1 MASFGSALQGLSQLP
16 GKQQFG
22 TILGLAVVVSLVI
35 AAWMWGQTPD
45 YRVLYSNLSDRDG
58 GAIVA
63 ALGQMNVP
71 YRMSDGGGAILVPST
86 YVHDARLK
94 LASQGLPKGSVV
106 GFELMENQRIGI
118 TQFQEQINYQ
128 RALEG
133 ELAKSIQSIG
143 AVQAARVHLAIPK
156 PSVFLRDQ
164 QKPSASVLVN
174 LYPGRTLERAQI
186 AGMVNLIS
194 SSVPE
199 LAPRSVSVLDQTG
212 NLLSAQTR
220 AEDGSML
227 DASQL
232 QYLQSIE
239 SSYINRIVAILEP
252 VVGRENVRAQV
263 TTDIDFSSSEQMAEL
278 YKPNSKPEEA
288 AMRSQQQ
295 SESATS
301 SGSSPAQGVP
311 GALSNQPPGAASAP
325 IGNQAAPSKPGAPS
339 ASGQNTPAASASPTT
354 PAAAAPN
361 LRKETTTNFEID
373 KTIRHTRNATGNIR
387 RVSAAVVVN
396 HRKVTA
402 ENGDVSFKALTE
414 PEMNQ
419 IQALVR
425 DAIGFNKERGDSLNV
440 VNAAFPQSERE
451 ALPELPL
458 WKQPETIGMAK
469 EVGKNLVIGLL
480 ALYLLLG
487 VVKPMLNKLATY
499 KPPPPPPASE
509 VHVLQRSQST
519 DRLGE
524 ARLIAQQDPR
534 VVANVVRG
542 WVNKNG

>member
-22 TILGLAVVVSLVI
+22 TILGLAVVVSLAI

-86 YVHDARLK
+86 YVHDVRLK

-106 GFELMENQRIGI
+106 GFELMENQRIGV

-133 ELAKSIQSIG
+133 ELGKSIQSIG

-156 PSVFLRDQ
+156 PTVFMRDQ
-164 QKPSASVLVN
+164 QKPSASVLIN

-186 AGMVNLIS
+186 AGIVNLIS

-199 LAPRSVSVLDQTG
+199 LAPRNVSVLDQTG

-232 QYLQSIE
+232 QYLQRIE
-239 SSYINRIVAILEP
+239 SSYTNRIVAILEP

-263 TTDIDFSSSEQMAEL
+263 TADIDFSSSEQMAEL
-278 YKPNSKPEEA
+278 YKPNGKPEDA
-288 AMRSQQQ
+288 AVRSQQQ
-295 SESATS
+295 SESAA
-301 SGSSPAQGVP
+301 SGASPAQGVP

-325 IGNQAAPSKPGAPS
+325 IGNQSVPSKPGAPNP
-339 ASGQNTPAASASPTT
+339 AGQTPPAASAPPVA

-361 LRKETTTNFEID
+361 VRKETTTNFEID

-402 ENGDVSFKALTE
+402 ENGDVSFKALSE
-414 PEMNQ
+414 SEMNQ

-440 VNAAFPQSERE
+440 LNAAFSQSERE
-451 ALPELPL
+451 TLPELPF

-469 EVGKNLVIGLL
+469 EVGKNLLIGLL

-487 VVKPMLNKLATY
+487 VVKPLLNKLATY
-499 KPPPPPPASE
+499 KPPPPQPASQ

>member
-1 MASFGSALQGLSQLP
+1 LSQLP

-22 TILGLAVVVSLVI
+22 TILGLAVVVSVAI

-86 YVHDARLK
+86 YVHDVRLK

-106 GFELMENQRIGI
+106 GFELMENQRIGV

-133 ELAKSIQSIG
+133 ELAKSIQSIA

-156 PSVFLRDQ
+156 PTVFLRDQ

-186 AGMVNLIS
+186 AGIVNLIS

-212 NLLSAQTR
+212 NLLSAQTH

-239 SSYINRIVAILEP
+239 TSYINRIVAILEP
-252 VVGRENVRAQV
+252 VVGRDNVRAQV
-263 TTDIDFSSSEQMAEL
+263 TADIDFSSSEQMAEL
-278 YKPNSKPEEA
+278 YKPNGKAEDA
-288 AMRSQQQ
+288 AVRSQQQ
-295 SESATS
+295 SEAATS
-301 SGSSPAQGVP
+301 SGTSPAQGVP

-325 IGNQAAPSKPGAPS
+325 IGNQPVPSKPGAPG
-339 ASGQNTPAASASPTT
+339 APGQNAPAASALLAAPV
-354 PAAAAPN
+354 AAAPN
-361 LRKETTTNFEID
+361 VRKETTTNFEID

-396 HRKVTA
+396 HRRVTA
-402 ENGDVSFKALTE
+402 ENGDVSFKALSE
-414 PEMNQ
+414 PEMSQ

-425 DAIGFNKERGDSLNV
+425 DAIGFSKERGDSLNV
-440 VNAAFPQSERE
+440 VNTAFSQSESE
-451 ALPELPL
+451 TLPELPL
-458 WKQPETIGMAK
+458 WKQPETIGTAK

-480 ALYLLLG
+480 ALYLVLG
-487 VVKPMLNKLATY
+487 VVKPLLNKLATY

-509 VHVLQRSQST
+509 VHLLQRSQST